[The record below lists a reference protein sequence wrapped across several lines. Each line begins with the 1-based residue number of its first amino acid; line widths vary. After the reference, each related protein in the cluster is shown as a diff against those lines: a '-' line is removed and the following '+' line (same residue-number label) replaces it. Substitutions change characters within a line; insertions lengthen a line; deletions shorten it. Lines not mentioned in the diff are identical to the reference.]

1 MTGRATNWPLG
12 ATVERSGTHFGVWA
26 PKAERVDVVIDG
38 GPSLRLA
45 RDEDGVHTGFAEGI
59 GAGARYT
66 FQIDGGD
73 AFPDPRS
80 RFQPEGVHGPSEVVD
95 PSTFRWTDSDW
106 GGITMDRLVIY
117 ELHVGTYTPEGTFL
131 ALIDQLPEIKQLGVT
146 AIELMPV
153 ADFPGRW
160 NWGYDGVDLFAP
172 SRAYGRPDDLRRLV
186 DAAHRIGL
194 AVLLDVV
201 YNHFGPDGNY
211 LRAYSDIYF
220 TGRHQTPWG
229 DGINYDGPG
238 SRFVRDFVIDNARQW
253 ITDFHFDGLRL
264 DATDTIRDDSDP
276 HIMAELQEKVRAAA
290 SKPIVLI
297 AEESRNTVRTIRP
310 VSEGGLGYDAVWAD
324 DFHHSLRVHLT
335 GTREHYFADY
345 VGTTEELATAINEG
359 FVYQGQLSPTKRR
372 PRGSKVT
379 DEPATGFVTCIQ
391 NHDQIGNRP
400 FGDRMN
406 HEVSRERYAV
416 ASTVLLF
423 LPEPPLLFMG
433 QEFAASTPFLF
444 FTDHNEELGKLVTK
458 GRREEFSGFRAFS
471 DPDLLAS
478 IPDPQDPLTFEK
490 SKLKLDERERNAG
503 IYALYRALLE
513 LRRTDPVLES
523 PRRDRTEARPLGAQ
537 LLLVR
542 RTDETGQRILLA
554 NFGNESDVP
563 ITAITGDE
571 QTSADHLRLILNTAE
586 EQFGGISYQPE
597 LIEQDG
603 QSFIRIPARTA
614 VIYVV

>member
-1 MTGRATNWPLG
+1 MTARATNQPLG
-12 ATVERSGTHFGVWA
+12 ATVDRNGTHFGVWA
-26 PKAERVDVVIDG
+26 PKAERVDVRIEG
-38 GPSLRLA
+38 GPALSLD
-45 RDEDGVHTGFAEGI
+45 RDADGVYSGFAKDI
-59 GAGARYT
+59 DAGARYK

-80 RFQPEGVHGPSEVVD
+80 RFQPEGVHGPSEVID
-95 PSTFRWTDSDW
+95 PSTFEWTDGDW

-117 ELHVGTYTPEGTFL
+117 ELHVGTCTPEGTFL
-131 ALIDQLPEIKQLGVT
+131 ALIDQLPEIKRLGVT

-186 DAAHRIGL
+186 DAAHRTGL

-211 LRAYSDIYF
+211 LRAYSDTYF
-220 TGRHQTPWG
+220 TDSHQTPWG

-238 SRFVRDFVIDNARQW
+238 SRFVRDFVIDNGRQW
-253 ITDFHFDGLRL
+253 ITDFHVDGLRL
-264 DATDTIRDDSDP
+264 DATDTIRDDSDV
-276 HIMAELQEKVRAAA
+276 HIMAEFQEQVRAAA

-297 AEESRNTVRTIRP
+297 AEEAGNTVRTIQP
-310 VSEGGLGYDAVWAD
+310 VAQGGLGYDAVWAD
-324 DFHHSLRVHLT
+324 DFHHSLQVHLT

-345 VGTTEELATAINEG
+345 LGTTEEIAMAINEG
-359 FVYQGQLSPTKRR
+359 FVYQGQISPTKRR
-372 PRGSKVT
+372 SRGTKVT

-406 HEVSRERYAV
+406 HEISRERYAV
-416 ASTVLLF
+416 ATAVLLF

-433 QEFAASTPFLF
+433 QEFAATTPFLF
-444 FTDHNEELGKLVTK
+444 FTDHHAELGKLVTK

-478 IPDPQDPLTFEK
+478 IPDPQDPLTFER

-503 IYALYRALLE
+503 TYALYQALLE
-513 LRRTDPVLES
+513 LRQTDPVLRS
-523 PRRDRTEARPLGAQ
+523 PSRDRTDARPLGAQ

-542 RTDETGQRILLA
+542 RTDESGQRILLA
-554 NFGNESDVP
+554 NFGNESNVP
-563 ITAITGDE
+563 LTEITETLETG
-571 QTSADHLRLILNTAE
+571 ADALRLVLNTAD
-586 EQFGGISYQPE
+586 EQFGGIGYQPE
-597 LIEQDG
+597 LTEQNG
-603 QSFIRIPARTA
+603 KPVICIPARSA
-614 VIYVV
+614 VIYAI

>member
-1 MTGRATNWPLG
+1 
-12 ATVERSGTHFGVWA
+12 
-26 PKAERVDVVIDG
+26 
-38 GPSLRLA
+38 
-45 RDEDGVHTGFAEGI
+45 
-59 GAGARYT
+59 
-66 FQIDGGD
+66 
-73 AFPDPRS
+73 
-80 RFQPEGVHGPSEVVD
+80 
-95 PSTFRWTDSDW
+95 
-106 GGITMDRLVIY
+106 MDRLVIY
-117 ELHVGTYTPEGTFL
+117 ELHVGTYTPEGSCL
-131 ALIDQLPEIKQLGVT
+131 ALIDQLAEIKRLGVT

-186 DAAHRIGL
+186 DAAHRHGL

-211 LRAYSDIYF
+211 LRAYSDDYF
-220 TGRHQTPWG
+220 TDRHQTPWG

-238 SRFVRDFVIDNARQW
+238 SRFVRDFVIDNGRQW
-253 ITDFHFDGLRL
+253 ITDFHIDGLRL
-264 DATDTIRDDSDP
+264 DATDTIRDDSNP
-276 HIMAELQEKVRAAA
+276 HIMVEFQEQVRAAT

-297 AEESRNTVRTIRP
+297 AEEARNSVRTIHP

-345 VGTTEELATAINEG
+345 VGSMEEIATAINEG
-359 FVYQGQLSPTKRR
+359 FVYQGQISPTTRR
-372 PRGSKVT
+372 SRGTKVA

-416 ASTVLLF
+416 ASTLLLF

-444 FTDHNEELGKLVTK
+444 FTDHNEELGQLVTK

-471 DPDLLAS
+471 HPDLLAS

-490 SKLKLDERERNAG
+490 SKLRLDERERNAG

-513 LRRTDPVLES
+513 LRQTDLVLQS
-523 PRRDRTEARPLGAQ
+523 PSRDRTEAKPVGAQ
-537 LLLVR
+537 LLVVR
-542 RTDETGQRILLA
+542 RTDASGQRVLLA
-554 NFGNESDVP
+554 NFGNESNVP
-563 ITAITGDE
+563 VVEITGDE
-571 QTSADHLRLILNTAE
+571 QTGADALRLILNTGD
-586 EQFGGISYQPE
+586 EQFGGIGYQPE
-597 LIEQDG
+597 LAEQNG
-603 QSFIRIPARTA
+603 HPVIRIPARSA
-614 VIYVV
+614 VIYAL

>member
-1 MTGRATNWPLG
+1 MTARTTTRPLG
-12 ATVERSGTHFGVWA
+12 ATVNENGTQFGIWA
-26 PKAERVDVVIDG
+26 PKAERIDVLIEG
-38 GPSLRLA
+38 GTSLHLNRTA
-45 RDEDGVHTGFAEGI
+45 DGVHTGFAEGI

-80 RFQPEGVHGPSEVVD
+80 RFQPEGVHGPSEVID
-95 PSTFRWTDSDW
+95 PATFEWTDIDW
-106 GGITMDRLVIY
+106 AGITMDRLVIY
-117 ELHVGTYTPEGTFL
+117 ELHVGTYTPEGSCL
-131 ALIDQLPEIKQLGVT
+131 ALIDQLAEIKRLGVT

-186 DAAHRIGL
+186 DAAHRHGL

-211 LRAYSDIYF
+211 LRAYSDDYF
-220 TGRHQTPWG
+220 TDRHQTPWG

-238 SRFVRDFVIDNARQW
+238 SRFVRDFVIDNGRQW
-253 ITDFHFDGLRL
+253 ITDFHIDGLRL
-264 DATDTIRDDSDP
+264 DATDTIRDDSNP
-276 HIMAELQEKVRAAA
+276 HIMVEFQEQVRAAT

-297 AEESRNTVRTIRP
+297 AEEARNSVRTIHP

-345 VGTTEELATAINEG
+345 VGSMEEIATAINEG
-359 FVYQGQLSPTKRR
+359 FVYQGQISPTTRR
-372 PRGSKVT
+372 SRGTKVA

-416 ASTVLLF
+416 ASTLLLF

-444 FTDHNEELGKLVTK
+444 FTDHNEELGQLVTK

-471 DPDLLAS
+471 HPDLLAS

-490 SKLKLDERERNAG
+490 SKLRLDERERNAG

-513 LRRTDPVLES
+513 LRQTDLVLQS
-523 PRRDRTEARPLGAQ
+523 PSRDRTEAKPVGAQ
-537 LLLVR
+537 LLVVR
-542 RTDETGQRILLA
+542 RTDASGQRVLLA
-554 NFGNESDVP
+554 NFGNESNVP
-563 ITAITGDE
+563 VVEITGDE
-571 QTSADHLRLILNTAE
+571 QTGADALRLILNTGD
-586 EQFGGISYQPE
+586 EQFGGIGYQPE
-597 LIEQDG
+597 LAEQNG
-603 QSFIRIPARTA
+603 HPVIRIPARSA
-614 VIYVV
+614 VIYAL